1 MTRHFRK
8 LLLLPAIAAVAL
20 VSGCVSY
27 GYRAGHGDYYY
38 GQPTTEYVYP
48 YGYYDYG
55 YPGYY
60 GAPYWSSFG
69 YYGYYGPYRP
79 HQGGHGHGNGNGH
92 GNGHGNG
99 SGNHTPPP
107 EPGSSRP
114 PWRNLD
120 RIGRPDAPARPQR
133 RSDPEFPRA
142 GVEPQARSMPQQ
154 VRSMPQR
161 SERMERPAR
170 TEGNERPAPWRNAAG
185 NPKRDARPNPAP

>member
-120 RIGRPDAPARPQR
+120 QLR
-133 RSDPEFPRA
+133 RRQ
-142 GVEPQARSMPQQ
+142 QADGG
-154 VRSMPQR
+154 
-161 SERMERPAR
+161 AL
-170 TEGNERPAPWRNAAG
+170 RPAPSGISGTA
-185 NPKRDARPNPAP
+185 PRPVISSPAPRRDDSGLGQRIRQAQEAPRRRTVQEQEP